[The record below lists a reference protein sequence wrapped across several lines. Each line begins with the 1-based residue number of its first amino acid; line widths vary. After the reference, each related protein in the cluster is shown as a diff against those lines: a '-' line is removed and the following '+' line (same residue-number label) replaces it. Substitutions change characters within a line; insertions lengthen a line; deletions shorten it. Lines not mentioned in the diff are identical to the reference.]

1 MNLRR
6 YNCFYLQNTTGLLGR
21 KRDIWYAKK
30 GGWHNERR
38 KKPMAVSE
46 KYMLTIKEAA
56 EYFNI
61 GIKKMRRLAEDNEG
75 EFAIYMGN
83 RYLVIRERFE

>member
-1 MNLRR
+1 MINGMQRKDEGGFMR
-6 YNCFYLQNTTGLLGR
+6 EGR
-21 KRDIWYAKK
+21 K
-30 GGWHNERR
+30 
-38 KKPMAVSE
+38 PMPVSE

-61 GIKKMRRLAEDNEG
+61 GIKKMRCLAEDNEG

-83 RYLVIRERFE
+83 RYLVIRERFETYIVNLSCGGEDEEE